1 MNENTDNSSAQF
13 FQEQYKRHIRTGY
26 IVCITFITAAI
37 LSATLI
43 NISGAITA
51 NGTVVQIGENKP
63 VQHVKGG
70 PIKELLIE
78 EGDLV
83 EQGQTIIILDS
94 VSIDSKL
101 ARLKKQEFELSLT
114 LDRLNTMIQG
124 NETFTI
130 DEAKYDNNQLIDY
143 PDIVNTEQSVFSAQ
157 TNLFKTNIEELEIR
171 LSGLKN
177 EIQAI
182 KKQRKTNQ
190 QQLAILDETIEELTA
205 LYDRQLISK
214 SRLTTSERDRVT
226 VLTQLESLKVTELQ
240 KKNTLNETAQR
251 IEQLTKETKEKIWQ
265 EIEQTT
271 EDLAKVQTDIPAIQ
285 DDSTRL
291 EITAPVSGRV
301 HNLIVNNTNAVIKAG
316 EPILEIVP
324 NSGNFII
331 HSTVKPADIEQLYFG
346 QETRIRFDTFNQQ
359 STPEIIGR
367 VLFISAD
374 SITDDK
380 AKGEKH
386 FLVKVSLEKEELK
399 KITDATISSG
409 LPVSTM
415 FTTTERS
422 LLSYLIKPL
431 SEQLFSAFREN

>member
-1 MNENTDNSSAQF
+1 MSTTQDNHQPSF
-13 FQEQYKRHIRTGY
+13 FQQQYNYYIKMGF
-26 IVCITFITAAI
+26 IVCGAFFLAAL

-51 NGTVVQIGENKP
+51 KGTVVQIGENKP
-63 VQHVKGG
+63 VQHSKGG

-78 EGDLV
+78 EGDIV
-83 EQGQTIIILDS
+83 NKGDIIIVLDS

-114 LDRLNTMIQG
+114 LDRLKTMIRG
-124 NETFTI
+124 DKTFVI
-130 DEAKYDNNQLIDY
+130 DSQKYSEEILNY
-143 PDIVNTEQSVFSAQ
+143 PGIINTEQSVFIAQ
-157 TNLFKTNIEELEIR
+157 TNLFKTNIEELDVR
-171 LSGLKN
+171 LYGLKN

-182 KKQRKTNQ
+182 KKQRKTSQ
-190 QQLAILDETIEELTA
+190 RQLSILDESISELEG
-205 LYDRQLISK
+205 LYKRQLISK
-214 SRLTTSERDRVT
+214 SRLTTLERDKVT

-240 KKNTLNETAQR
+240 KLNTFNETTQR
-251 IEQLTKETKEKIWQ
+251 TDKLTRESKEKIWQ
-265 EIEQTT
+265 QIEKTT
-271 EDLAKVQTDIPAIQ
+271 EDLAKVQTEIPTTQ

-291 EITAPVSGRV
+291 DIRAPVSGRI
-301 HNLIVNNTNAVIKAG
+301 HKLIVNNINEVIKAG
-316 EPILEIVP
+316 DPILEIVP
-324 NSGNFII
+324 NSDNFII
-331 HSTVKPADIEQLYFG
+331 HVQVKPADIEQLYFG

-386 FLVKVSLEKEELK
+386 FLVKVSLEREQLE
-399 KITDATISSG
+399 KIEANINSG

-422 LLSYLIKPL
+422 LLNYLTKPL

>member
-1 MNENTDNSSAQF
+1 MSANQDHQTSF
-13 FQEQYKRHIRTGY
+13 FQQQYNHY
-26 IVCITFITAAI
+26 IKMGFIICGIFFFAAV

-51 NGTVVQIGENKP
+51 KGTVVQIGENKP
-63 VQHVKGG
+63 VQHSKGG

-78 EGDLV
+78 EGDIV
-83 EQGQTIIILDS
+83 KKGDVIIVLDS

-114 LDRLNTMIQG
+114 LDRLNTMIRG
-124 NETFTI
+124 DDNFLI
-130 DEAKYDNNQLIDY
+130 DEQKYENEIIEY
-143 PDIVNTEQSVFSAQ
+143 PGIVDTEQSVFTAQ
-157 TNLFKTNIEELEIR
+157 KNLFKTNVDELNVR

-182 KKQRKTNQ
+182 KKQRQTSQ
-190 QQLAILDETIEELTA
+190 RQLSILDESITELEEL
-205 LYDRQLISK
+205 YKRQLISK
-214 SRLTTSERDRVT
+214 SRLTTLERDKVT

-240 KKNTLNETAQR
+240 KLNTFNETTQR
-251 IEQLTKETKEKIWQ
+251 IEKLAKENKEKIWQ
-265 EIEQTT
+265 QIEKTT
-271 EDLAKVQTDIPAIQ
+271 EDLAKVQTEIPTTQ

-291 EITAPVSGRV
+291 EIKAPVSGRV
-301 HNLIVNNTNAVIKAG
+301 HKLIVNNTNEVIKAG
-316 EPILEIVP
+316 DPILEIVP
-324 NSGNFII
+324 NSDNFII
-331 HSTVKPADIEQLYFG
+331 HAQVTPADIEQIYFG

-386 FLVKVSLEKEELK
+386 FLVKVSLEREQLER
-399 KITDATISSG
+399 IEATINSG

-422 LLSYLIKPL
+422 LLNYLIKPL